1 MIANIVVELLY
12 QIVLGVFV
20 YASYYY
26 ATFGYVRMT
35 IVTTLELTATQHSI
49 I

>member
-1 MIANIVVELLY
+1 MVANIVVELSY
-12 QIVLGVFV
+12 QIFLGIVV

-35 IVTTLELTATQHSI
+35 IITTL
-49 I
+49 

>member
-12 QIVLGVFV
+12 QVVLGILV
-20 YASYYY
+20 YACYYY

-35 IVTTLELTATQHSI
+35 IVITLELTTTQYSI